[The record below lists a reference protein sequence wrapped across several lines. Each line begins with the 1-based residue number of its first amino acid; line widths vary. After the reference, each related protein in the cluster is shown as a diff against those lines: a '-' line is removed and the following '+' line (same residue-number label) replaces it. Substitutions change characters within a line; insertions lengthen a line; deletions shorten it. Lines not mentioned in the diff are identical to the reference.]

1 MTAELLPPVPSAL
14 PAPATRPPLL
24 RLVPPLADDPP
35 WQEPLPV
42 EDAALLSCPAI
53 GVEPDAERAAVA
65 LARALAEVFAGQ
77 RPVAQV
83 RPALVPKVAHLID
96 HLVRSGAAHGM
107 RLAGLRLQSPRDG
120 IVEASARLASPTQC
134 AAFAVRVEKRPRRW
148 AVTVL
153 EAGLAPDGRMPARS

>member
-1 MTAELLPPVPSAL
+1 MTAEILPPIPSAL

-24 RLVPPLADDPP
+24 RLVPALVDNPP
-35 WQEPLPV
+35 EQEPLPI
-42 EDAALLSCPAI
+42 EDATPLSCPAV
-53 GVEPDAERAAVA
+53 GVAPDAERAAIA
-65 LARALAEVFAGQ
+65 LTRVLAEVFAGR

-83 RPALVPKVAHLID
+83 RPALVPRVAHLID

-107 RLAGLRLQSPRDG
+107 RLAGLRLQSPREG
-120 IVEASARLASPTQC
+120 IVEASARMASPTQC

-153 EAGLAPDGRMPARS
+153 EAGLAPDGQGPARS